1 MSDPMKPAVPETTRI
16 DVLQKNGVTIVV
28 PQGRRLDAEVARVF
42 RDILLSRIASGDR
55 KLILDLPAV
64 DFIDSSGL
72 GALVS
77 ALKHLKQLDRGG
89 DIRLANVQ
97 PSVGAVLEIIRLN
110 RVFSQFPSVDAAV
123 HSFAGM
129 A

>member
-1 MSDPMKPAVPETTRI
+1 MNPPPPRTTETRLLEK
-16 DVLQKNGVTIVV
+16 DNVTIVV
-28 PQGRRLDAEVARVF
+28 PSGPRLDAEVAAGF
-42 RDILLSRIASGDR
+42 RATLLQLIQRGRR

-77 ALKHLKQLDRGG
+77 ALKHLKQLDAQG

-97 PSVGAVLEIIRLN
+97 PPVQAVLEIIRLN
-110 RVFSQFPSVDAAV
+110 RVFAQFRSVDEAV
-123 HSFAGM
+123 DSFQALG
-129 A
+129 